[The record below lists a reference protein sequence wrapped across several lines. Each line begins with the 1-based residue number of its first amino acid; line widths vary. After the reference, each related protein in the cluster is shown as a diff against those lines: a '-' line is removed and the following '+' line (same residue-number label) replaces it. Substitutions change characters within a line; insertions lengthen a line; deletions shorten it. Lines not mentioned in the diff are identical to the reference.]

1 MAKKVK
7 CQLDERRF
15 VFLEVNTDEELE
27 IVIQMNQDLERCKAR
42 DRLYRRKTVSLDAL
56 FDDYDYEFA
65 DDQPSIID
73 VLVEEER
80 NRQIRKAVQM
90 LPKIQRY
97 VIEQY
102 FWEGKSLRQIARE
115 RDVNIKT
122 VRESYHSA
130 MAKLCVMLDGIDD

>member
-1 MAKKVK
+1 MW
-7 CQLDERRF
+7 
-15 VFLEVNTDEELE
+15 
-27 IVIQMNQDLERCKAR
+27 
-42 DRLYRRKTVSLDAL
+42 
-56 FDDYDYEFA
+56 
-65 DDQPSIID
+65 
-73 VLVEEER
+73 LVEEER
-80 NRQIRKAVQM
+80 NRQIRQAVQM

-130 MAKLCVMLDGIDD
+130 MAKLYDVLFGILISLVICYIFGFILTSFISNNYKFIIQARYLTDRRTIGYTFFFLMIEGLIILLYYYKHY